1 MTPIDRV
8 ITFRPDE
15 DILAAM
21 EALKDRDG
29 MPYSEQVRRALRV
42 WLAGKG
48 VMQKKTDRKRGDTR
62 PRS

>member
-1 MTPIDRV
+1 MTLTDRV

-29 MPYSEQVRRALRV
+29 VSFSEQVRRALRT
-42 WLAGKG
+42 WLREKG
-48 VMQKKTDRKRGDTR
+48 VLQTERKRAGTR
-62 PRS
+62 KRS